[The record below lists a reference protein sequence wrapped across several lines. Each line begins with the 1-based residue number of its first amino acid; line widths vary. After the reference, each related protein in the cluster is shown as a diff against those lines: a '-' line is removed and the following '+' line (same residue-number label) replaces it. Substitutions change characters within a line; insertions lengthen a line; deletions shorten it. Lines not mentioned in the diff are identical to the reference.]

1 MDCLRALRWPAALL
15 ALAALAALA
24 QLPAL
29 GSFFDP
35 QDFITFLIPLE
46 EGHSFHSYM
55 VEGWSWDVQGER
67 VGFLRPLTSLTYM
80 LEYPVWGPRPV
91 AYRAAGLLLHAVTCL
106 LLGHLLG
113 RAREDGPRWPAAV
126 LFALHPGA
134 VGAVWMANARGD
146 LLAALLTLAAMAAVV
161 RLLRRGFTPAR
172 ALLPG
177 ALALLALAA
186 KESGLAALLVLPATW
201 LLWPDG
207 RRDWRGGAVL
217 AASLAAAAA
226 VFLAARLM
234 VFDRGIGG
242 YGAVNPPEVMLA
254 RVPVLA
260 YQSLGALFPAGWMR
274 AAAVVSGLAAAVWL
288 FLRNRRTARIALLLI
303 LCWGAMGFQTLTA
316 SPDMRYLY
324 APSAAVALLAAIFLC
339 EALRRP
345 GGWALTGATLLLGLA
360 WMGMS
365 RQVAQELQRRNAPM
379 QAVYAETRANL
390 ELLEGRRKVAVVVS
404 PDEVDT
410 PGASM
415 KEIRL
420 YLDYLSRQPLPEIV
434 YVPSPRAAGTDS
446 AEVVVHWAEGGLVT
460 GPPLDR

>member
-1 MDCLRALRWPAALL
+1 MDCMRTLRWPAALL

-29 GSFFDP
+29 RSFFDP
-35 QDFITFLIPLE
+35 QDFMTFLIPLE

-55 VEGWSWDVQGER
+55 VDGWSWHVQGER
-67 VGFLRPLTSLTYM
+67 VGFFRPLTSLTYM
-80 LEYPVWGPRPV
+80 LEYPVWGARPV
-91 AYRAAGLLLHAVTCL
+91 AYRVAGLLLHALTCL
-106 LLGHLLG
+106 LLAHLLG
-113 RAREDGPRWPAAV
+113 LARKGGPRWPAAV

-134 VGAVWMANARGD
+134 VDAVWMANARGD

-161 RLLRRGFTPAR
+161 RLLRTGFSPAR

-201 LLWPDG
+201 LLWPEG

-226 VFLAARLM
+226 AFLAARLM
-234 VFDRGIGG
+234 LFDRGIGG
-242 YGAVNPPEVMLA
+242 YGAVTPPEVMLA

-260 YQSLGALFPAGWMR
+260 YQSLGALFPAGWIR
-274 AAAVVSGLAAAVWL
+274 AAAMVSGLAAAAWL
-288 FLRNRRTARIALLLI
+288 FLRSRRTARIVLLLI
-303 LCWGAMGFQTLTA
+303 VCWGALGFQTLVA

-345 GGWALTGATLLLGLA
+345 GGWALAGATLLLGLA
-360 WMGMS
+360 WTGMS

-390 ELLEGRRKVAVVVS
+390 ELLEGRRTVAVVI
-404 PDEVDT
+404 PPGEIDT

-415 KEIRL
+415 KEIGL
-420 YLDYLSRQPLPEIV
+420 YLDYLSDQPPPEIV
-434 YVPSPRAAGTDS
+434 YVPSPQAAGAGS
-446 AEVVVHWAEGGLVT
+446 AEVVVRWVEGGLVI
-460 GPPLDR
+460 GPPLDE